1 MKSAAQ
7 QATLMLVGD
16 LILDEPD
23 PQSFFAP
30 SRALLRSAD
39 LTIGHVEVPHTN
51 RGVEQSTDIP
61 APPANPDHLA
71 ALVDA
76 GFGAI
81 TLAGNHIHDSG
92 PAGIEDTVA
101 TLRGLGI
108 ATVGAGMNLAAA
120 KEPVIATRNGLRIG
134 VLSYNCVG
142 PRESWATSRKAGCAY
157 VKVLTHYELDYA
169 SPGGPPTVYTFAAPD
184 SVAAM
189 AADIAALAARVD
201 IVVVSFH
208 KGAGH
213 LPAKVEHYE
222 RTVARDAIEAGAH
235 IVVGHHA
242 HILRG
247 IEFHNG
253 RPIFH
258 GLGNFV
264 CVTRALSGP
273 AGNSPERQAWMK
285 RRQQLFGFVPDPLM
299 PTYPFN
305 PDSRH
310 TLVARCVVQGSGHV
324 EAGFVPC
331 WIDGAARPVPL
342 GRGEEGERVLAYVQ
356 RINHEAGLKAH
367 FAWAGDG
374 VVVTPQGTSR

>member
-1 MKSAAQ
+1 MKPATQ

-23 PQSFFAP
+23 PQSYFAP

-39 LTIGHVEVPHTN
+39 LAICHVEVPHTN

-76 GFGAI
+76 GFGAM
-81 TLAGNHIHDSG
+81 TLAGNHINDSG
-92 PAGIEDTVA
+92 SAGIEDTVA

-108 ATVGAGMNLAAA
+108 ATAGADMSINAAR
-120 KEPVIATRNGLRIG
+120 EPLVAVRNGLRIG

-169 SPGGPPTVYTFAAPD
+169 SPAGPPTVYTFAALE

-189 AADIAALAARVD
+189 AADIAALATRVD
-201 IVVVSFH
+201 AVVVSFH
-208 KGAGH
+208 KGSGH
-213 LPAKVEHYE
+213 LPAKVEHCE
-222 RTVARDAIEAGAH
+222 RTLARDAIEAGAH
-235 IVVGHHA
+235 IVVGQHA
-242 HILRG
+242 RILRG
-247 IEFHNG
+247 IEFHRG

-273 AGNSPERQAWMK
+273 AGDSPERQTWMK
-285 RRQQLFGFVPDPLM
+285 RRQQLFGFVPNPLM
-299 PTYPFN
+299 PAYPFN

-310 TLVARCVVQGSGHV
+310 TMVARCVVHGSGRV

-342 GRGEEGERVLAYVQ
+342 GCGEEGDRALA
-356 RINHEAGLKAH
+356 
-367 FAWAGDG
+367 
-374 VVVTPQGTSR
+374 

>member
-1 MKSAAQ
+1 
-7 QATLMLVGD
+7 
-16 LILDEPD
+16 
-23 PQSFFAP
+23 
-30 SRALLRSAD
+30 
-39 LTIGHVEVPHTN
+39 
-51 RGVEQSTDIP
+51 
-61 APPANPDHLA
+61 
-71 ALVDA
+71 
-76 GFGAI
+76 
-81 TLAGNHIHDSG
+81 
-92 PAGIEDTVA
+92 
-101 TLRGLGI
+101 
-108 ATVGAGMNLAAA
+108 MNIAAA
-120 KEPVIATRNGLRIG
+120 REPVVVLRQGLRIG

-189 AADIAALAARVD
+189 AADIEALAARVD

-213 LPAKVEHYE
+213 LPAKIEHYE
-222 RTVARDAIEAGAH
+222 RTVAREAIDAGAH
-235 IVVGHHA
+235 IVVGQHA

-247 IEFHNG
+247 IEFHRG

-285 RRQQLFGFVPDPLM
+285 RRQQLFGFVPDPAM

-305 PDSRH
+305 PESRH
-310 TLVARCVVQGSGHV
+310 TLVARCTVHGDGRVQ
-324 EAGFVPC
+324 AGFVPC
-331 WIDGAARPVPL
+331 WIDTDARPLPL
-342 GRGEEGERVLAYVQ
+342 GRSADGERVLAYVQ
-356 RINHEAGLKAH
+356 HINAEAGLQAQ
-367 FAWAGDG
+367 FAWAADT
-374 VVVTPQGTSR
+374 VVVTPPGARA

>member
-1 MKSAAQ
+1 MS

-39 LTIGHVEVPHTN
+39 LAIGHVEVPHTN

-76 GFGAI
+76 GFDAI
-81 TLAGNHIHDSG
+81 TLAGNHINDSG
-92 PAGIEDTVA
+92 AAGIEDTVA
-101 TLRGLGI
+101 TLRALGI
-108 ATVGAGMNLAAA
+108 ATAGAGMNLAAA
-120 KEPVIATRNGLRIG
+120 REPVIAERQGLRIG

-142 PRESWATSRKAGCAY
+142 PRESWATSKKAGCAY

-169 SPGGPPTVYTFAAPD
+169 SPGGPPNVYTFCAPD
-184 SVAAM
+184 SLAAM

-208 KGAGH
+208 KGSGH
-213 LPAKVEHYE
+213 VSAKVEHYE
-222 RTVARDAIEAGAH
+222 RAVAREAIDAGAH

-247 IEFHNG
+247 IEFHRG

-273 AGNSPERQAWMK
+273 AGDSPERQAWML
-285 RRQQLFGFVPDPLM
+285 RRQQLFGFVPDPTM
-299 PTYPFN
+299 PAYPFN
-305 PDSRH
+305 PESRH
-310 TLVARCVVQGSGHV
+310 TMVARCVVHAGGRV

-331 WIDGAARPVPL
+331 WIDGDARPVPL
-342 GRGEEGERVLAYVQ
+342 GRGEQGEKVLTYVQ
-356 RINHEAGLKAH
+356 RINAEAGLKAH
-367 FAWAGDG
+367 FAWDGDT
-374 VVVTPQGTSR
+374 VVVTA